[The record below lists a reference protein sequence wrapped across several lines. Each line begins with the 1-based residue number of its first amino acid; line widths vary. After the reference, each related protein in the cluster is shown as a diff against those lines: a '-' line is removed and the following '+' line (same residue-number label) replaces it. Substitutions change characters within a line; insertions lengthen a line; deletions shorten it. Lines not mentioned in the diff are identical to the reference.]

1 MKSTFILLSGAAT
14 LAIVSCENP
23 ADNSTKAN
31 VSDAVEVKASAST
44 GQKWVFSDDSTITFV
59 GSKVTGSHGGGFNE
73 FSGHFVVEGDTLAAS
88 GHKVVIDMNST
99 FSDKEK
105 LTEHLKAAD
114 FFNVE
119 TYPESTFEVS
129 SIENKIG
136 AKGET
141 HALTGNFT
149 LHGVTKSIEIPVS
162 VTKSADAINVKA
174 DFFINR
180 LDFGIEYAG
189 KKDDLIRKEVVIKFD
204 LNAKPEAK

>member
-14 LAIVSCENP
+14 LALVSCENP
-23 ADNSTKAN
+23 ADKSTKAN
-31 VSDAVEVKASAST
+31 VSDAVEIKSSPSA
-44 GQKWVFSDDSTITFV
+44 GQKWVFSNEGSMITFV
-59 GSKVTGSHGGGFNE
+59 GSKVTGSHAGGFNE
-73 FSGHFVVEGDTLAAS
+73 FSGHFVVEGETLAAS

-105 LTEHLKAAD
+105 LTEHLKNED
-114 FFNVE
+114 FFDVE
-119 TYPESTFEVS
+119 NYPESTFEISAIKEEV
-129 SIENKIG
+129 G

-149 LHGVTKSIEIPVS
+149 FHGVTKSIEIPVA
-162 VTKSADAINVKA
+162 VTQSAEAINVKA

-180 LDFGIEYAG
+180 LDFGVAYEG

-204 LNAKPEAK
+204 LNAKPE